1 MFFLPAHALI
11 ALLWLLPALGTP
23 SLARHWWMA
32 MASAAAGAVVALGL
46 MAVEGIQPALLFQL
60 LIQLLVWVILRF
72 SVRYLNGEG
81 GQARFLKAV
90 GWLLFGST
98 LVVASGDWA
107 TLLLGWAVTSRA
119 LHSLLTFYPAR
130 PQACIAARR
139 EAVASRLAELCLLL
153 GALAIIWSV
162 GSLRFAEAGVAL
174 AEPVQQAG
182 RVVGAVLVVVSV
194 LIKTA
199 QLPFHGW
206 VTQVMEAPTPVSALL
221 HAGVVNLGGMVLI
234 KLAELWTAA
243 PAASWLLTIWGG
255 VTAALSCWVML
266 TRISIKLR
274 SAWSTCAQMGF
285 MLMECGTGQYSL
297 ALLHLIAHS
306 LYKAHAFLTSG
317 SQVRVTIRQP
327 VAALPHDGWRY
338 LASGVI
344 GLGAAGRQSATVVL
358 GFGASGASAHAA
370 GGGDRAGLG
379 AIVFALARRCAGFAA
394 VSGLSA
400 TAYPVCSH
408 PAGWRFSVPLSCQL
422 LVVVFFAALYLMQ
435 AWLVRHP
442 DSPLSQRLYAMAFG
456 GLYLDEWWVRLTTSG
471 RVPQNPRFG
480 VPGMMKGVAHE
491 KA

>member
-72 SVRYLNGEG
+72 SVRYLNGEA

-174 AEPVQQAG
+174 AEPVQQVA

-274 SAWSTCAQMGF
+274 LAWSTCAQMGF
-285 MLMECGTGQYSL
+285 MLMECGLGQYSL

-344 GLGAAGRQSATVVL
+344 GVALLVGSLQLWSWGLAHPVRPPMLLVVVI
-358 GFGASGASAHAA
+358 
-370 GGGDRAGLG
+370 GLG
-379 AIVFALARRCAGFAA
+379 LAPLCLHWRGGVLALLLCQAYLLLHTLFAA
-394 VSGLSA
+394 IQLDG
-400 TAYPVCSH
+400 
-408 PAGWRFSVPLSCQL
+408 AGVPLSCQL
-422 LVVVFFAALYLMQ
+422 LVVAFFAALYLMQ

-471 RVPQNPRFG
+471 RAPQNPRFG